1 MEQFNSRKEQAMTD
15 WDMIVGYIH
24 NAMEA
29 VDEAHEASHD
39 LRRNATPDT
48 FDEFRVKMAELTE
61 HLTKLQ
67 TVLNNE
73 EAFAMD
79 ELVDWISKAYTGKP
93 SEYRR
98 TPRMVMK

>member
-1 MEQFNSRKEQAMTD
+1 MTD
-15 WDMIVGYIH
+15 WDMIVEYIH

-29 VDEAHEASHD
+29 VDDAHEASHE
-39 LRRNATPDT
+39 LRTNANPDT

-61 HLTKLQ
+61 HLTRLQ

-79 ELVDWISKAYTGKP
+79 ELVDWISKTYTGKL
-93 SEYRR
+93 SDYRR
-98 TPRMVMK
+98 TPRMTIK

>member
-1 MEQFNSRKEQAMTD
+1 MTD
-15 WDMIVGYIH
+15 WDQVLEYIRD
-24 NAMEA
+24 AMDA
-29 VDEAHEASHD
+29 VDDAHEASHD
-39 LRRNATPDT
+39 LRSNATPDT

-61 HLTKLQ
+61 HLTRLQ

-79 ELVDWISKAYTGKP
+79 ELVDWISKTYTGKT

-98 TPRMVMK
+98 TPRMGLK